1 MRVKAFEGLPLEA
14 EGAEDPEMVA
24 AFLGEIGE
32 IMKRLGIK
40 VVKLE
45 GEVVVGEG

>member
-1 MRVKAFEGLPLEA
+1 MKVKAYEGLPVEA

-24 AFLGEIGE
+24 ALLGEIGN

-40 VVKLE
+40 AVRIE
-45 GEVVVGEG
+45 GDFVVGEG